1 MENICD
7 YKNCKKIG
15 QYKAPIDK
23 DNSKKFRWLC
33 LDHIKEFNR
42 SWDYFKGM
50 SDQEVCVF
58 LKSDMTWHKP
68 TQSFSSPGNFFNILW
83 KNTLNGGEGI
93 LSNGYGKKIK
103 TKINF
108 SDKDREAFKII
119 ELEVGTKWDKI
130 QNQFKKLVKKYHP
143 DMNAGN
149 KKFEEKLKIVTLAY
163 TQLKLA
169 YKDKVDD
176 AEFRY

>member
-15 QYKAPIDK
+15 KYKAPIEK

-33 LDHIKEFNR
+33 LDHVKEFNQ
-42 SWDYFKGM
+42 SWDYFRGM
-50 SDQEVCVF
+50 TDDEVCKF

-68 TQSFSSPGNFFNILW
+68 TQSFGSPDNFFNILW
-83 KNTLNGGEGI
+83 NNALSDGLSTLN
-93 LSNGYGKKIK
+93 SGYQKKNS
-103 TKINF
+103 TELNF
-108 SDKDREAFKII
+108 TDKDKEAFRII
-119 ELEVGTKWDKI
+119 ELEVGTKWEKI

-149 KKFEEKLKIVTLAY
+149 KKFEERLKIITLAY
-163 TQLKLA
+163 TQLKLT
-169 YKDKVDD
+169 YKGK
-176 AEFRY
+176 

>member
-7 YKNCKKIG
+7 HKSCKKVG
-15 QYKAPIDK
+15 EYKAPIEK
-23 DNSKKFRWLC
+23 DNSKKFKWLC

-50 SDQEVCVF
+50 SDQEVCKF
-58 LKSDMTWHKP
+58 LKSDITWHKP
-68 TQSFSSPGNFFNILW
+68 TQSFSSPDNFFNILW
-83 KNTLNGGEGI
+83 KNALNEVGDVLG
-93 LSNGYGKKIK
+93 NGDDKKDK
-103 TKINF
+103 TKINL

-119 ELEVGTKWDKI
+119 GLEAGAKWDKI

-169 YKDKVDD
+169 YKGKK
-176 AEFRY
+176 

>member
-15 QYKAPIDK
+15 KHKAPIEK

-33 LDHIKEFNR
+33 LDHIKEFNQK
-42 SWDYFKGM
+42 WDYFKGM
-50 SDQEVCVF
+50 SDHEIYNF

-68 TQSFSSPGNFFNILW
+68 TQSFNSPDNFFNILW
-83 KNTLNGGEGI
+83 KNTLNEGKNI
-93 LSNGYGKKIK
+93 LNSEYGKKIK

-108 SDKDREAFKII
+108 SNKDIGAFKII
-119 ELEVGTKWDKI
+119 GLEVGTKWDII

-143 DMNAGN
+143 DMNAGD

-169 YKDKVDD
+169 YKGK
-176 AEFRY
+176 

>member
-1 MENICD
+1 MQNICD
-7 YKNCKKIG
+7 HKNCKKIG
-15 QYKAPIDK
+15 NYKAPIEK

-33 LDHIKEFNR
+33 LDHVKEFNR
-42 SWDYFKGM
+42 SWDYFRGM
-50 SDQEVCVF
+50 SDQEVCEF

-68 TQSFSSPGNFFNILW
+68 TQAFSSPDNFFSILW
-83 KNTLNGGEGI
+83 KNTLNEKGDV
-93 LSNGYGKKIK
+93 LSNGHTKTIG

-108 SDKDREAFKII
+108 SDKDRNAFKII

-149 KKFEEKLKIVTLAY
+149 KKFEERLKIITLAY
-163 TQLKLA
+163 TQLKLT
-169 YKDKVDD
+169 YKGK
-176 AEFRY
+176 

>member
-7 YKNCKKIG
+7 HKSCKKIV
-15 QYKAPIDK
+15 KFNAPIEK
-23 DNSKKFRWLC
+23 DNSKKFKWLC

-50 SDQEVCVF
+50 SDQEVCEF

-68 TQSFSSPGNFFNILW
+68 TQSFNSPDNFFNILW
-83 KNTLNGGEGI
+83 KNTLSETGDI
-93 LSNGYGKKIK
+93 LSNKYGKKIK
-103 TKINF
+103 TKTKF

-119 ELEVGTKWDKI
+119 ELEVGTEWDKI

-169 YKDKVDD
+169 YKGK
-176 AEFRY
+176 

>member
-15 QYKAPIDK
+15 EHKAPIDK

-33 LDHIKEFNR
+33 LDHIKEFNH

-50 SDQEVCVF
+50 SDQEVCEF

-68 TQSFSSPGNFFNILW
+68 TQSFSSPDNFFNILW
-83 KNTLNGGEGI
+83 KNTLSEGVSI
-93 LSNGYGKKIK
+93 LSNGYGNKIK
-103 TKINF
+103 TKTNF
-108 SDKDREAFKII
+108 SDKDKEAFKII
-119 ELEVGTKWDKI
+119 ELEVDTKWEKI

-163 TQLKLA
+163 TQLKLT
-169 YKDKVDD
+169 YKRK
-176 AEFRY
+176 

>member
-15 QYKAPIDK
+15 KHKAPIEK

-50 SDQEVCVF
+50 SDQEVCKF

-68 TQSFSSPGNFFNILW
+68 TQSFSSPDNFFNILW
-83 KNTLNGGEGI
+83 KNALNEGESI

-103 TKINF
+103 MKKKVVNLNNKAINEVDLPDLIF
-108 SDKDREAFKII
+108 NIKVLPDLIQIITSDKSCII
-119 ELEVGTKWDKI
+119 TY
-130 QNQFKKLVKKYHP
+130 NY
-143 DMNAGN
+143 N
-149 KKFEEKLKIVTLAY
+149 Y
-163 TQLKLA
+163 
-169 YKDKVDD
+169 Y
-176 AEFRY
+176 

>member
-7 YKNCKKIG
+7 YKKCKKIG
-15 QYKAPIDK
+15 RHKAPIEK

-33 LDHIKEFNR
+33 LDHIKEFNQK
-42 SWDYFKGM
+42 WDYFKGM
-50 SDQEVCVF
+50 SDHEIHNF

-68 TQSFSSPGNFFNILW
+68 TQSFNSPDNFFNILW
-83 KNTLNGGEGI
+83 KNTLNEGENI
-93 LSNGYGKKIK
+93 LNDKYGKKIK
-103 TKINF
+103 IKINF
-108 SDKDREAFKII
+108 SNKDREAFKII
-119 ELEVGTKWDKI
+119 GLEVGAKWNII

-169 YKDKVDD
+169 YKGK
-176 AEFRY
+176 

>member
-7 YKNCKKIG
+7 YKKCKKIG
-15 QYKAPIDK
+15 QYKAPIEK
-23 DNSKKFRWLC
+23 DNSKKFKWLC
-33 LDHIKEFNR
+33 LDHVKEFNH

-50 SDQEVCVF
+50 SDQEVCEF
-58 LKSDMTWHKP
+58 LKSDMTWHKS

-83 KNTLNGGEGI
+83 KNTLNEEGSI

-103 TKINF
+103 AKTNF
-108 SDKDREAFKII
+108 SDKEREAFKII

-169 YKDKVDD
+169 YKEKK
-176 AEFRY
+176 

>member
-7 YKNCKKIG
+7 YKNCRKIAKH
-15 QYKAPIDK
+15 KAPTEK

-33 LDHIKEFNR
+33 LDHIKEFNQK
-42 SWDYFKGM
+42 WDYFKGM
-50 SDQEVCVF
+50 SDHEIYNF

-68 TQSFSSPGNFFNILW
+68 TQSFNSPDNFFNILW
-83 KNTLNGGEGI
+83 KNTLNEGKNI
-93 LSNGYGKKIK
+93 LNSEYGKKIK

-108 SDKDREAFKII
+108 SNKDIGAFKII
-119 ELEVGTKWDKI
+119 GLEVGTKWDII

-143 DMNAGN
+143 DMNAGD

-169 YKDKVDD
+169 YKGK
-176 AEFRY
+176 

>member
-7 YKNCKKIG
+7 YKSCNKIAKH
-15 QYKAPIDK
+15 KAPVEK

-33 LDHIKEFNR
+33 LDHIKEFNQK
-42 SWDYFKGM
+42 WDYFKDM
-50 SDQEVCVF
+50 SDHEICNF

-68 TQSFSSPGNFFNILW
+68 TRSFNSPDNFFNILW
-83 KNTLNGGEGI
+83 KNTLNEGENI
-93 LSNGYGKKIK
+93 LNGKYEK
-103 TKINF
+103 KINF
-108 SDKDREAFKII
+108 SNKDREAYKII
-119 ELEVGTKWDKI
+119 GLEVGAKWNVI

-163 TQLKLA
+163 AQLKSV
-169 YKDKVDD
+169 YKGK
-176 AEFRY
+176 

>member
-7 YKNCKKIG
+7 HKSCKKIG
-15 QYKAPIDK
+15 SYKAPIEK
-23 DNSKKFRWLC
+23 DNSKKFKWLC

-42 SWDYFKGM
+42 NWDYFKGM
-50 SDQEVCVF
+50 SDQEVCEF

-68 TQSFSSPGNFFNILW
+68 TQSFNSPNNFFSILW
-83 KNTLNGGEGI
+83 KNTLNEVGGI
-93 LSNGYGKKIK
+93 LSNGHGKYIK
-103 TKINF
+103 TIINF
-108 SDKDREAFKII
+108 SNKDIEAFKII
-119 ELEVGTKWDKI
+119 ELEVGTKWEKI

-163 TQLKLA
+163 AQLKLT
-169 YKDKVDD
+169 YKRK
-176 AEFRY
+176 

>member
-7 YKNCKKIG
+7 YKNCNKIAKH
-15 QYKAPIDK
+15 KAPIEK

-33 LDHIKEFNR
+33 LDHIKEFNQR
-42 SWDYFKGM
+42 WDYFKGM
-50 SDQEVCVF
+50 SDNEIYNF

-68 TQSFSSPGNFFNILW
+68 TQSFGSRDNFFDILW
-83 KNTLNGGEGI
+83 KNTLNEGENI
-93 LSNGYGKKIK
+93 LNDEHGKKIK
-103 TKINF
+103 TKIYF
-108 SDKDREAFKII
+108 SNKDREAFKII
-119 ELEVGTKWDKI
+119 GLEVGAKWEII

-143 DMNAGN
+143 DMNAGD

-169 YKDKVDD
+169 YKGK
-176 AEFRY
+176 

>member
-7 YKNCKKIG
+7 YKNCKNIG
-15 QYKAPIDK
+15 KHKAPIEK

-33 LDHIKEFNR
+33 LNHIKEFNQR
-42 SWDYFKGM
+42 WDYFKGM
-50 SDQEVCVF
+50 SNHEIYNF
-58 LKSDMTWHKP
+58 MKSDMTWHKP
-68 TQSFSSPGNFFNILW
+68 TQSFNSPDNFFNILW
-83 KNTLNGGEGI
+83 KNTLNEGENI
-93 LSNGYGKKIK
+93 LNRKHGEKIK
-103 TKINF
+103 TIINF
-108 SDKDREAFKII
+108 SNKDREAFKII
-119 ELEVGTKWDKI
+119 GLEVGVKWNII

-169 YKDKVDD
+169 YKGK
-176 AEFRY
+176 

>member
-15 QYKAPIDK
+15 KHKAPIEK

-33 LDHIKEFNR
+33 LDHIKEFNQR
-42 SWDYFKGM
+42 WDYFKGM
-50 SDQEVCVF
+50 SDHEIYNF

-68 TQSFSSPGNFFNILW
+68 TQSFNSPDNFFNILW
-83 KNTLNGGEGI
+83 KNTLNEGKNI
-93 LSNGYGKKIK
+93 LNSEYGKKIK

-108 SDKDREAFKII
+108 SNKDIGAFKII
-119 ELEVGTKWDKI
+119 GLEVGTKWDII

-143 DMNAGN
+143 DMNAGD

-169 YKDKVDD
+169 YKGK
-176 AEFRY
+176 

>member
-7 YKNCKKIG
+7 YKNCKKIAKH
-15 QYKAPIDK
+15 KAPIEK

-33 LDHIKEFNR
+33 LDHIKEFNQR
-42 SWDYFKGM
+42 WDYFKGM
-50 SDQEVCVF
+50 SDHEIYNF

-68 TQSFSSPGNFFNILW
+68 TQSFNSPDNFFNILW
-83 KNTLNGGEGI
+83 KNTLNEGKNI
-93 LSNGYGKKIK
+93 LNSEYGKKIK

-108 SDKDREAFKII
+108 SNKDREAFKII
-119 ELEVGTKWDKI
+119 GLEVGGKWDII

-169 YKDKVDD
+169 YKEK
-176 AEFRY
+176 

>member
-7 YKNCKKIG
+7 HKSCKKIG
-15 QYKAPIDK
+15 KYKAPIEK
-23 DNSKKFRWLC
+23 DNSKKFKWLC

-42 SWDYFKGM
+42 NWDYFKGM
-50 SDQEVCVF
+50 SDQEVCEF

-68 TQSFSSPGNFFNILW
+68 TQSFNSPNNFFSILW
-83 KNTLNGGEGI
+83 KNTLNEVGGI
-93 LSNGYGKKIK
+93 LSNGHGKYIK
-103 TKINF
+103 TIINF
-108 SDKDREAFKII
+108 SNKDIEAFKII
-119 ELEVGTKWDKI
+119 ELEVDTKWEKI

-163 TQLKLA
+163 AQLKLT
-169 YKDKVDD
+169 YKRK
-176 AEFRY
+176 

>member
-7 YKNCKKIG
+7 HKSCKKIG
-15 QYKAPIDK
+15 KYKAPTEK
-23 DNSKKFRWLC
+23 DNSKKFKWLC

-50 SDQEVCVF
+50 SDQEVCEF

-68 TQSFSSPGNFFNILW
+68 TQSFSSPNNFFNILW
-83 KNTLNGGEGI
+83 KNTLNEGSDV
-93 LSNGYGKKIK
+93 LGNGYGKKFN

-108 SDKDREAFKII
+108 LDKDREAFKII
-119 ELEVGTKWDKI
+119 ELEAGAKWGEI

-149 KKFEEKLKIVTLAY
+149 KKYEEKLKIITLAY
-163 TQLKLA
+163 TQLKLV
-169 YKDKVDD
+169 YKGK
-176 AEFRY
+176 

>member
-15 QYKAPIDK
+15 KHKAPIEK

-33 LDHIKEFNR
+33 LDHIKEFNQR
-42 SWDYFKGM
+42 WDYFKGM
-50 SDQEVCVF
+50 SDHEIYNF
-58 LKSDMTWHKP
+58 MKSDMTWHKP
-68 TQSFSSPGNFFNILW
+68 TQSFNSPDNFFNILW
-83 KNTLNGGEGI
+83 KNTLNEGENI
-93 LSNGYGKKIK
+93 LNAEYEKKIK
-103 TKINF
+103 TIINF
-108 SDKDREAFKII
+108 SNKDREAFKII
-119 ELEVGTKWDKI
+119 ELEVGAKWEII

-143 DMNAGN
+143 DMNAGD

-169 YKDKVDD
+169 YKGK
-176 AEFRY
+176 

>member
-7 YKNCKKIG
+7 YKNRKKIG
-15 QYKAPIDK
+15 EHKAPLAK

-33 LDHIKEFNR
+33 LDHIKEFNQK
-42 SWDYFKGM
+42 WDYFKGM
-50 SDQEVCVF
+50 SDHEIYNF

-68 TQSFSSPGNFFNILW
+68 TQSFNSPDNFFNILW
-83 KNTLNGGEGI
+83 KNTLNEGENI
-93 LSNGYGKKIK
+93 LNSKYGKKIK

-108 SDKDREAFKII
+108 SNKDREAFKII
-119 ELEVGTKWDKI
+119 GLEVGGKWDII

-143 DMNAGN
+143 DMNAGD

-169 YKDKVDD
+169 YKGK
-176 AEFRY
+176 

>member
-1 MENICD
+1 MKNICD

-15 QYKAPIDK
+15 EHKAPIEK

-33 LDHIKEFNR
+33 LDHIKEFNKK
-42 SWDYFKGM
+42 WDYFKGM
-50 SDQEVCVF
+50 SDHEIYNF

-68 TQSFSSPGNFFNILW
+68 TQSFNSPDNFFNILW
-83 KNTLNGGEGI
+83 KNTLNEGGNI
-93 LSNGYGKKIK
+93 LNAEYGKKIK

-108 SDKDREAFKII
+108 SNKDREAFKII
-119 ELEVGTKWDKI
+119 ELEVGAKWRII

-143 DMNAGN
+143 DMNAGD

-169 YKDKVDD
+169 YKGK
-176 AEFRY
+176 